1 LGQAACHKQVRS
13 VVLLR
18 KTHQARESSTA
29 MTDDTFET
37 HRPRLL
43 GIAYRLLGSFSEA
56 EDAVQDVFLR
66 WLQNNSGRRI
76 ENPSGWLTKVC
87 TNRCLDILKSAH
99 NKRMSYVG
107 PWLPEP
113 LQTDIVGSSEDALAL
128 SSALSTAFLVLLE
141 RLTPKE
147 RAAYL
152 LREVFDYD
160 YGDAAEILEM
170 DPANCRKLV
179 SRARKHLGKEVRRT
193 ITASNFQETLLKEF
207 QRAIE
212 TGDTDDFAKLLSK
225 SAQLHADGGGKAI
238 AAEHVLAGSVKI
250 QSFVQDVLHVA
261 WRGMEFQ
268 LSIING
274 DPGLVLLREGEVFG
288 CVTCATKDNIQV
300 ASIFIVRNP
309 EKLTRLGRQIKVG
322 PGIGS
327 LTTEEKSVQ

>member
-1 LGQAACHKQVRS
+1 
-13 VVLLR
+13 
-18 KTHQARESSTA
+18 
-29 MTDDTFET
+29 MTDDIFET
-37 HRPRLL
+37 HRPRLI

-66 WLQNNSGRRI
+66 WLQNNSDRRI

-99 NKRMSYVG
+99 NRRMSYVG

-113 LQTDIVGSSEDALAL
+113 LQTAIVGSSEDALAL
-128 SSALSTAFLVLLE
+128 SSDLSTAFLVLLE

-160 YGDAAEILEM
+160 YGDAAEILDM

-179 SRARKHLGKEVRRT
+179 SRAREHLGMEGRRT
-193 ITASNFQETLLKEF
+193 TVAWSLQEALLKEF

-212 TGDTDDFAKLLSK
+212 TGDTDDFAQLLSK
-225 SAQLHADGGGKAI
+225 SAQLHADGGGKAT
-238 AAEHVLAGSVKI
+238 ALEHVLAGADKI
-250 QSFVQDVLHVA
+250 QSFVQDVLHIA

-268 LSIING
+268 FSIING

-288 CVTCATKDNIQV
+288 CVTCATKENTQV
-300 ASIFIVRNP
+300 TNIFIVRNP
-309 EKLTRLGRQIKVG
+309 DKLAHLGKQINVG

-327 LTTEEKSVQ
+327 LTTEEKTVQ